1 MESIKAIKKYQ
12 EFIQNNL
19 LCWLMFS
26 SQKSHFYWVNRLTM
40 LQWSERTAHLTKV
53 RSIYTSQQ
61 PGRFTLVNRQDVIH
75 WATYRICS
83 TGPCNGH
90 CTLVHLSNQTCSK
103 EGRCKLPFCWPYKLK
118 LIPKDFTKESLQE
131 KKRYIQT
138 RDHFN
143 RVQLL

>member
-1 MESIKAIKKYQ
+1 MESIKAIKKCQ
-12 EFIQNNL
+12 EFIKNNL

-75 WATYRICS
+75 WATYRICWS
-83 TGPCNGH
+83 LQWSLHTCP
-90 CTLVHLSNQTCSK
+90 LSNQTCSK
-103 EGRCKLPFCWPYKLK
+103 EGCCKLPFCWPYKLK
-118 LIPKDFTKESLQE
+118 LIPEDFTKESLQG